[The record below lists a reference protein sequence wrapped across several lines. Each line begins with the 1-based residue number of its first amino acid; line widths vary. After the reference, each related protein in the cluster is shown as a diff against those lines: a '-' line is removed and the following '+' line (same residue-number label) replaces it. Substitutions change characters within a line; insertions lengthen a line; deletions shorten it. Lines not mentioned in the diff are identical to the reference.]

1 MLADL
6 LPESIQIN
14 IFGISLGN
22 QSSIHFQRSSN
33 VFIDLFQGG
42 GGQDGFEVSGFADGF
57 NQSQVLFDGER
68 SHKEMSNFDFPNKF
82 LRGLVTEI
90 FITTGINKV

>member
-33 VFIDLFQGG
+33 VFVDLFQGG
-42 GGQDGFEVSGFADGF
+42 TGQDGFEVSGFADGF

-82 LRGLVTEI
+82 LRGLVTE
-90 FITTGINKV
+90 FFFSTANKV